1 MKLYHASTNHDAKGE
16 VVGPFVQTRF
26 FENKIVPTGH
36 QSVECL
42 LEQAR
47 PETKFSRLKA
57 VYAFAEPGQCIIY
70 LHGEGVAQFFLYE
83 VAMDSTTICPMLLVD
98 FISRYKCS
106 AQVTEA
112 LTKEY
117 WDPKME
123 WRLTEYLAGSLQ
135 IVAEVDKN
143 KYTMQSYAAHLACQ
157 EDTKQASA
165 LVSSFQ
171 ASIKEIDIP

>member
-1 MKLYHASTNHDAKGE
+1 MKLYHASTNHYAKGE

-26 FENKIVPTGH
+26 FENKIVPTGL

-123 WRLTEYLAGSLQ
+123 WRLTKYLAGSLQ